1 MTSAMLQAD
10 EEERV
15 LDGVRV
21 IDLSTDVAGAFAT
34 RLLAV
39 YGADVIVVEPPGG
52 HAIRSM
58 PPRAGGIDGGPDA
71 SILGAYLHAGKRS
84 IVLDLDTVEDRAIL
98 ERLIESADAV
108 VETHAPGALTARG
121 VDLDASLQR
130 QPALVVCSITPYGQD
145 GPRAQWRATSLTAAA
160 AGGEMS
166 LCGEPELEPL
176 KTAGHQAYYQGGLH
190 GFASTAMAL
199 LAMQR
204 SGSGDR
210 IDLSLQEIQNATL
223 EGAGPAALT
232 RDSESTRGGN
242 AARATWGIHPSA
254 DGYIGLAGMPRQSF
268 SIYDCIGHPEFKD
281 DPLFQNGWSP
291 EADEILQVLVPEW
304 TMQHSSR
311 EIFELATEFR
321 TPFSMIPTPR
331 ELLEWPG
338 LVETNFWQQVD
349 HPVLG
354 RHPLPS
360 GPISFDGDRGEQ
372 RRAPLVGEHSE
383 EIRADVA
390 PVPEPAS
397 ATTNGTAGAAE
408 LPLAGLRVV
417 DVTQVWA
424 GPFACRYLGDMGA
437 DVIKVEGPAFPDSV
451 RGLGG
456 VFTAESVNLSAYFNE
471 YNRSKRGLV
480 IDLQQPKGAA
490 ALKRIL
496 ATADVFVENWSSG
509 VADRLGLGYDDLH
522 ALNPRLIYVSMPGFG
537 HEGPDASR
545 VGYGPTIEQM
555 GGLVG
560 LQGYEGGPPHKS
572 GISYGDPV
580 SGTTT
585 AGAVAIALHRR
596 ELTGEGCFIVVP
608 QRDGIVGLIGEY
620 IVAEALGDPLPTRI
634 GNRDPWMTP
643 HGVYRTRDTEPRI
656 QLDIDGLPI
665 NEIVDTYLAI
675 AVDTDEAW
683 TGLRSVIDNARLDND
698 VYTTLAGRFA
708 AQDEIAAVIAEW
720 ARGRDADEASE
731 ELQAAGVAAS
741 SVLTPRMLKYDAHL
755 AARKAFLSYEHPA
768 AGRQPTTR
776 PVWRMARRPI
786 TEIGPAPCFG
796 QHNVEV
802 LTELAGYSADEV
814 EAMAATGLIADTPQ
828 GA

>member
-1 MTSAMLQAD
+1 M
-10 EEERV
+10 

-21 IDLSTDVAGAFAT
+21 IDLSTDVGGAFAT

-39 YGADVIVVEPPGG
+39 YGADVILVEPPGG
-52 HAIRSM
+52 HAVRSI

-84 IVLDLDTVEDRAIL
+84 IVLDLDTPEDRATL
-98 ERLIESADAV
+98 DHLIASADAV
-108 VETHAPGALTARG
+108 VETHAPGALAAQG
-121 VDLDASLQR
+121 VDLDAAIER
-130 QPALVVCSITPYGQD
+130 QPALVVTSITPYGQD
-145 GPRAQWRATSLTAAA
+145 GPRAHWRATSLTAAA

-166 LCGEPELEPL
+166 LCGEPDLEPL

-190 GFASTAMAL
+190 GFSSTAMAL
-199 LAMQR
+199 LAARR
-204 SGSGDR
+204 SGTGDR

-268 SIYDCIGHPEFKD
+268 SVYDCIGHPEFKE
-281 DPLFQNGWSP
+281 DPLFQNSWTP
-291 EADEILQVLVPEW
+291 EANDILQLLVPEW

-338 LVETNFWQQVD
+338 LVETNFWQQVE

-354 RHPLPS
+354 RHPLPA
-360 GPISFDGDRGEQ
+360 GPIAFDGDRGVQ

-383 EIRADVA
+383 EIRADL
-390 PVPEPAS
+390 AS
-397 ATTNGTAGAAE
+397 AAKPPSTTSHDADDAPA

-424 GPFACRYLGDMGA
+424 GPYACRYLGDMGA

-456 VFTAESVNLSAYFNE
+456 EFTAESVNLSAYFNE

-480 IDLQQPKGAA
+480 LDLQQPEGAA

-509 VADRLGLGYDDLH
+509 IADRLGLGFEQLH
-522 ALNPRLIYVSMPGFG
+522 AINPKLIHVSMPGFG
-537 HEGPDASR
+537 HEGPDAAR

-555 GGLVG
+555 GGLVA

-596 ELTGEGCFIVVP
+596 ERTNEGCYIVVP

-620 IVAEALGDPLPTRI
+620 IVAEAIGDPLPTRI
-634 GNRDPWMTP
+634 GNRDPWMAP
-643 HGVYRTRDTEPRI
+643 HAVYRTADTEPRV
-656 QLDIDGLPI
+656 QLAIDGEPVA
-665 NEIVDTYLAI
+665 EITDTYLAI
-675 AVDTDEAW
+675 AVDSDEAW
-683 TGLRSVIDNARLDND
+683 TALRSVVTDARLDND
-698 VYTTLAGRFA
+698 AYATVPGRIA
-708 AQDEIAAVIAEW
+708 AQDEIDAVIAEW
-720 ARGRDADEASE
+720 ARDRDPDEASE
-731 ELQAAGVAAS
+731 QLQAAGVAAS
-741 SVLTPRMLKYDAHL
+741 SVLTPRMLKYDEHL
-755 AARKAFLSYEHPA
+755 ADREAFLTYDHPA
-768 AGRQPTTR
+768 AGKQLSTR

-786 TEIGPAPCFG
+786 TTLGPAPCFG

-802 LTELAGYSADEV
+802 LSEVAGYNATEIG
-814 EAMAATGLIADTPQ
+814 AMAESGLIADTPQ
-828 GA
+828 GL

>member
-1 MTSAMLQAD
+1 MTGAMP
-10 EEERV
+10 EEKRM
-15 LDGVRV
+15 LNGVRV
-21 IDLSTDVAGAFAT
+21 IELSTDVAGAFAT

-39 YGADVIVVEPPGG
+39 YGADVIVIEPPGG
-52 HAIRSM
+52 HVIRSM
-58 PPRAGGIDGGPDA
+58 PPRARGIDGGPDA

-84 IVLDLDTVEDRAIL
+84 IVLDLDSAEDRVTID
-98 ERLIESADAV
+98 RLIASADAV
-108 VETHAPGALTARG
+108 VETHAPGALAARG
-121 VDLDASLQR
+121 IDFNALIDR
-130 QPALVVCSITPYGQD
+130 QPTLVVTSITPYGQN

-190 GFASTAMAL
+190 GFSATAMAL
-199 LAMQR
+199 LAARR
-204 SGSGDR
+204 SGTGDR

-268 SIYDCIGHPEFKD
+268 SIYDCIGHPEFKE
-281 DPLFQNGWSP
+281 DPLFQNSWTP
-291 EADEILQVLVPEW
+291 EANDILQVLVPEW

-321 TPFSMIPTPR
+321 TPFSMITTPR

-338 LVETNFWQQVD
+338 LVETNFWQQVE

-354 RHPLPS
+354 RHPLPA
-360 GPISFDGDRGEQ
+360 GPIAFDGDRGVQ

-383 EIRADVA
+383 EIRADLAAAAEPLSVTSESAA
-390 PVPEPAS
+390 PV
-397 ATTNGTAGAAE
+397 
-408 LPLAGLRVV
+408 LPLAGLLVV

-424 GPFACRYLGDMGA
+424 GPYACRYLGDMGA

-456 VFTAESVNLSAYFNE
+456 EFTPESVNLSAYFNE

-480 IDLQQPKGAA
+480 LDLQQPEGAA
-490 ALKRIL
+490 ALRRIL
-496 ATADVFVENWSSG
+496 SNADVFVENWSSG
-509 VADRLGLGYDDLH
+509 IADRLGLGFEQLH
-522 ALNPRLIYVSMPGFG
+522 EINPKLIHASMPGFG
-537 HEGPDASR
+537 HEGPDAAR

-555 GGLVG
+555 GGLVA

-585 AGAVAIALHRR
+585 AGAIAIALHRR
-596 ELTGEGCFIVVP
+596 ERTGEGCSIVVP
-608 QRDGIVGLIGEY
+608 QRDGMIGLIGEY
-620 IVAEALGDPLPTRI
+620 ILAEAIGDPLPTRI

-643 HGVYRTRDTEPRI
+643 HGVYRTRDTEPRV
-656 QLDIDGLPI
+656 QLDIAGLPI
-665 NEIVDTYLAI
+665 NEIVDSYLAVAI
-675 AVDTDEAW
+675 DSDEAW
-683 TGLRSVIDNARLDND
+683 AGLRSVIGNARLDPPA
-698 VYTTLAGRFA
+698 YATLAGRFA
-708 AQDEIAAVIAEW
+708 AQDEIDAVIAGW
-720 ARGRDADEASE
+720 ARDRDPDEASV
-731 ELQAAGVAAS
+731 ELQAVGVAAS

-755 AARKAFLSYEHPA
+755 AAREAFLSYDHPV

-786 TEIGPAPCFG
+786 TTLRAAPCFG
-796 QHNVEV
+796 QHNAEV
-802 LTELAGYSADEV
+802 LSELAGYTVAEI
-814 EAMAATGLIADTPQ
+814 EAMAEAGLIASAPQ
-828 GA
+828 GG